1 MASDDGSMRILVAGG
16 ARVDAGKTTFTTG
29 LLDRLGAV
37 GFKPRAGN
45 DYWFDHDDYR
55 RAVEAGRLY
64 GKDAKRLAD
73 ASPSVGAA
81 GFASGDGS
89 AHAGDFASE
98 DSFAP
103 EDLNPVHRLWR
114 PSPGP
119 DTGLVGAAH
128 RQFVLDRVGESFVV
142 NARAHVPKSA
152 REHLPLD
159 DAPTVSSVEE
169 LNEVTRR
176 LHLPMLDGFADR
188 IRRVETETEAG
199 AAVVES
205 YGDVAV
211 PIRDLSFD
219 AVAVV
224 EPGRMRAYD
233 GDRFLR
239 ACDVAGGSP
248 RDGQL
253 EVRTGDVTD
262 LTDPK
267 ATATLPALPDDDRR
281 DPAAVARAYADAY
294 DELLAVAES

>member
-1 MASDDGSMRILVAGG
+1 MRILVAGG
-16 ARVDAGKTTFTTG
+16 ERVDAGKTTFTTG
-29 LLDRLGAV
+29 LLDRLRAV

-64 GKDAKRLAD
+64 GKDARRLAE
-73 ASPSVGAA
+73 ASAA
-81 GFASGDGS
+81 ATGTD
-89 AHAGDFASE
+89 
-98 DSFAP
+98 FAP

-119 DTGLVGAAH
+119 DTGLVGQAH
-128 RQFVLDRVGESFVV
+128 RRFVLDRVAESFVV
-142 NARAHVPKSA
+142 NARAEVPASA
-152 REHLPLD
+152 REHLRLD
-159 DAPTVSSVEE
+159 DAPTVASVEE
-169 LNEVTRR
+169 LDAVTRQ
-176 LHLPMLDGFADR
+176 LHLPMLEGFAGR
-188 IRRVETETEAG
+188 IRKAGTETGVE

-211 PIRDLSFD
+211 PIRNLSFD

-239 ACDVAGGSP
+239 ACEVAGGSP

-253 EVRTGDVTD
+253 EVHTPEVTD
-262 LTDPK
+262 LADPK
-267 ATATLPALPDDDRR
+267 ATVTLPALPDDDRR
-281 DPAAVARAYADAY
+281 DPAAVARAYEEAY
-294 DELLAVAES
+294 DELAAVADRG

>member
-1 MASDDGSMRILVAGG
+1 MRILVAGG
-16 ARVDAGKTTFTTG
+16 DRVDAGKTTFTTG
-29 LLDRLGAV
+29 LLDRLDAV

-55 RAVEAGRLY
+55 RAVESGRLY

-73 ASPSVGAA
+73 ASSAA
-81 GFASGDGS
+81 PVVELAFGDESTSGDN
-89 AHAGDFASE
+89 
-98 DSFAP
+98 FAP

-114 PSPGP
+114 PLPGP

-128 RQFVLDRVGESFVV
+128 RQFVLDRVGQSFVV
-142 NARAHVPKSA
+142 NARAEVPGSA

-262 LTDPK
+262 LTDPR
-267 ATATLPALPDDDRR
+267 ATATLPPLPDDDRR